1 MPNQSPRYSPV
12 GSPLSVN
19 PNDCSQP
26 RVSVPPDLMVL
37 PFVV

>member
-12 GSPLSVN
+12 GSPLSVKL
-19 PNDCSQP
+19 NDCSQP
-26 RVSVPPDLMVL
+26 TFSVPPDLMVL